1 MADPSLPRVALALW
15 TLVPG
20 RVGGSETYV
29 RGLLGA
35 LARRSDAGQITV
47 LAGRSA
53 RAAVPPQL
61 ATRPVRAPMPAGGPA
76 RAAALTAGMLGGRA
90 LGRGTP
96 AHDVLHVPL
105 TVPAPRTG
113 APIVLTL
120 HDVHHHDLPL
130 TFPRAERVLRRWAYD
145 EPARRAAMVITPS
158 EHTRE
163 RAIARLGLDPA
174 RVVAVYHGIDHSRLH
189 PEPDP
194 ADERVLAALP
204 SLPARFALYPATLMP
219 HKDHETLLGALARLE
234 DRELGLVLIGHR
246 DPGRW
251 STLRVLAGRLGI
263 EHRVHHLGHLPEGA
277 LGALMRRASVLA
289 FPSRYEGFGLPVA
302 EAMACGLPVVAVRA
316 AAVPEI
322 AGDAA
327 LLVDP
332 GDDAQLAAS
341 LDRLSSDP
349 TQADR
354 LREAG
359 FRHAE
364 TYTWARCAEGHA
376 AAYRAALDMKAQGPR
391 RAST

>member
-1 MADPSLPRVALALW
+1 VALW

-35 LARRSDAGQITV
+35 LARRPDAGQITV

-53 RAAVPPQL
+53 RPVVPVQL
-61 ATRPVRAPMPAGGPA
+61 ATRSVSAPMPAGGPA
-76 RAAALTAGMLGGRA
+76 RAAALATGLAAGHA

-96 AHDVLHVPL
+96 SHEVLHVPL

-130 TFPRAERVLRRWAYD
+130 TFSRAERVLRRWAYD
-145 EPARRAAMVITPS
+145 APARRAAMVITPS

-174 RVVAVYHGIDHSRLH
+174 RVVAIHHGLDHARLH

-194 ADERVLAALP
+194 ADERVLATLHPLP
-204 SLPARFALYPATLMP
+204 GRFALYPATLLP
-219 HKDHETLLGALARLE
+219 HKDHETLLRAAARVE
-234 DRELGLVLIGHR
+234 DRELGLVLTGHR
-246 DPGRW
+246 DPARW
-251 STLRVLAGRLGI
+251 AALRALAASLGI
-263 EHRVHHLGHLPEGA
+263 EHRVHHLGRVPERA
-277 LGALMRRASVLA
+277 LGPLMRRATVLA
-289 FPSRYEGFGLPVA
+289 FPSRYEGFGLPVV
-302 EAMACGLPVVAVRA
+302 EAMACGLPVVAARA

-322 AGDAA
+322 AGNAA
-327 LLVDP
+327 LLVEP
-332 GDDAQLAAS
+332 GDEAALAAG
-341 LDRLSSDP
+341 LDRLAFDAAEP
-349 TQADR
+349 GR

-359 FRHAE
+359 LRRAE
-364 TYTWARCAEGHA
+364 AFTWEICAEEHA
-376 AAYRAALDMKAQGPR
+376 AAYRAALGG
-391 RAST
+391 